1 MLCVHDSY
9 IVPDDKNQML
19 IAPINDATEKIV
31 FKWLGFSYENIT
43 SGIILA
49 LNNQERLDIYSASQH
64 CTVSLN

>member
-9 IVPDDKNQML
+9 IVPDVKNQL
-19 IAPINDATEKIV
+19 LKAPMNDATEKIV
-31 FKWLGFSYENIT
+31 FKWLGISYENIT

-64 CTVSLN
+64 YTVLLN

>member
-9 IVPDDKNQML
+9 IVPDVKNQL
-19 IAPINDATEKIV
+19 LKAPMNDATEKVV
-31 FKWLGFSYENIT
+31 FKWLGISYENIT

-64 CTVSLN
+64 YTVLLN